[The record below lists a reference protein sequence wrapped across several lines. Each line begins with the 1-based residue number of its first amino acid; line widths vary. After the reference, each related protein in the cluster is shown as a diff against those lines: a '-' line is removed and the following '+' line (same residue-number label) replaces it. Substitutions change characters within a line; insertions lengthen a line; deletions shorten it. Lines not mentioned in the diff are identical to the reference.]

1 MLMHL
6 VSAGSDSILRFD
18 SILKLVVLPVGVLVP
33 VAVRDAVIMSVII
46 CHELLRCSLVLMG
59 IDL

>member
-18 SILKLVVLPVGVLVP
+18 SILKLVVLPVGVLV
-33 VAVRDAVIMSVII
+33 AVRDAVIMSVII